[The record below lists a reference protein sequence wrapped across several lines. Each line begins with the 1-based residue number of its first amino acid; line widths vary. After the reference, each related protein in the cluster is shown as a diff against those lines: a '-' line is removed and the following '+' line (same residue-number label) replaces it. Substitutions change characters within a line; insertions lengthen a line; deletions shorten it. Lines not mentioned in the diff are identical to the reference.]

1 MFSFFFVAGTAEWT
15 SQKEGEKI
23 AADANRSKKKL
34 AEIEAIRRS
43 SSDADLLLKNN
54 THILGII
61 NETLTRR
68 KSADVRILH
77 KIEGQTKVL
86 EQDAKVR
93 SEKKAALSSATDK
106 ASRAS
111 AAAKQARHA
120 LEEANRTFARKLADK
135 RSVEAAL
142 SKAKEHLEDVVQNIG
157 SSDVIAADMDV
168 KDKAAEF
175 KAAAEQLVHAEGTK
189 TAKATAL
196 SEALAKVRGL
206 EAAQQKAKEAFAD
219 ADAEFKSA
227 SEALEKMR
235 EQAAPIL
242 LGLQKLN
249 RSLGKQA
256 SVVESMRSHSAS
268 LHEREKATQK
278 EYGEIEKMLKDDDDC
293 KNGLQEAEGL
303 EHDAIISY
311 NLTIAAWRAAPDDSN
326 LFDAAWESKDKLQ
339 NATYHKYL
347 KQKACAPEDVDVP
360 PKPPLTTC
368 EKNTGGTCQFLWCDV
383 TRGAQ
388 CDQDTH
394 ACVCTGA
401 TCAVDGG
408 CHSRGPPATILAKP
422 TALGQATTQAT
433 TKVSPL
439 AGSLELLVFAAVLV
453 TVTVAVVRKRRAS
466 RRVELPQFSLG

>member
-1 MFSFFFVAGTAEWT
+1 DGVRSSAELAQGTWLGRLVGSPPLKAWGHLYSRGGGFLHAMTSRMVVVTIRAMFSFFFVAGTAEWT

-168 KDKAAEF
+168 KDKA
-175 KAAAEQLVHAEGTK
+175 
-189 TAKATAL
+189 
-196 SEALAKVRGL
+196 
-206 EAAQQKAKEAFAD
+206 
-219 ADAEFKSA
+219 
-227 SEALEKMR
+227 
-235 EQAAPIL
+235 
-242 LGLQKLN
+242 
-249 RSLGKQA
+249 
-256 SVVESMRSHSAS
+256 
-268 LHEREKATQK
+268 
-278 EYGEIEKMLKDDDDC
+278 
-293 KNGLQEAEGL
+293 
-303 EHDAIISY
+303 
-311 NLTIAAWRAAPDDSN
+311 
-326 LFDAAWESKDKLQ
+326 
-339 NATYHKYL
+339 
-347 KQKACAPEDVDVP
+347 
-360 PKPPLTTC
+360 
-368 EKNTGGTCQFLWCDV
+368 
-383 TRGAQ
+383 
-388 CDQDTH
+388 
-394 ACVCTGA
+394 
-401 TCAVDGG
+401 
-408 CHSRGPPATILAKP
+408 
-422 TALGQATTQAT
+422 
-433 TKVSPL
+433 
-439 AGSLELLVFAAVLV
+439 
-453 TVTVAVVRKRRAS
+453 
-466 RRVELPQFSLG
+466 